1 MVLEA
6 LKFMVLGMGIVYLF
20 LLILI
25 LAVEAQAR
33 IIAKYFPDK
42 EAPKPQGASA
52 SAPATSSGISKK
64 TVAAIVGAI
73 TAHKSK

>member
-1 MVLEA
+1 LVLEA
-6 LKFMVLGMGIVYLF
+6 LKFMVLGMGIVYIF

-25 LAVEAQAR
+25 LAIEAQAK
-33 IIAKYFPDK
+33 IIAKYFPD
-42 EAPKPQGASA
+42 EEVPNPQGASG
-52 SAPATSSGISKK
+52 SANSSGISKK

>member
-1 MVLEA
+1 LVLEA
-6 LKFMVLGMGIVYLF
+6 LKFMVLGMGIVYVF

-25 LAVEAQAR
+25 LAVEAQAK
-33 IIAKYFPDK
+33 IIAKYFPD
-42 EAPKPQGASA
+42 EEQQPQT
-52 SAPATSSGISKK
+52 ATPSCTNDSGISKK